1 MKKELSV
8 PRNLTRLNP
17 DKARYF
23 NTSNV
28 QITNHFCSVI
38 ITTHLLHR
46 YHLPNGWERDVNGNT
61 VPVMFSAE
69 NIPCNIRELQIIN
82 ELSAN
87 DETDSEDDITEYSD
101 DDVESSSGEEDI
113 E

>member
-1 MKKELSV
+1 
-8 PRNLTRLNP
+8 
-17 DKARYF
+17 
-23 NTSNV
+23 
-28 QITNHFCSVI
+28 
-38 ITTHLLHR
+38 
-46 YHLPNGWERDVNGNT
+46 
-61 VPVMFSAE
+61 MFSAE

-101 DDVESSSGEEDI
+101 DDVESSFGEEDI

>member
-1 MKKELSV
+1 MS
-8 PRNLTRLNP
+8 
-17 DKARYF
+17 
-23 NTSNV
+23 S
-28 QITNHFCSVI
+28 H
-38 ITTHLLHR
+38 
-46 YHLPNGWERDVNGNT
+46 YHDPSAPPSPFGNGWERDVNGNT

-69 NIPCNIRELQIIN
+69 NIPCNIRELKIIN